1 MPGKKTCKMSPLIGE
16 SEGEVLPGH
25 YGFLSET
32 CNDAIFFDRFVE
44 ANIQTTAEIM
54 VCPAGPGLTLAEDA

>member
-1 MPGKKTCKMSPLIGE
+1 
-16 SEGEVLPGH
+16 EVLPGH

-32 CNDAIFFDRFVE
+32 CNDATFFDRFVE